1 METLENQKTT
11 FTIGLVGNPNVGKST
26 VFNALTG
33 LRQHTGNWPG
43 KTVTNARG
51 TYTYQNDTYSLVDIP
66 GTYSLLAHSEEEEVA
81 RDFIASK
88 KYDALIVV
96 CDATAMQKNL
106 NLVLQILQIT
116 RRVVI
121 CVNLM
126 DEAKRKHI
134 HVDLAELSHLLGVS
148 VVGTSANRKN
158 GLSELEKAVSEA
170 VRKLLSEDYEN
181 QKSTPKTAEDL
192 VKCAKEIAEK
202 TVIYPKTDHRKKEE
216 CLDKILTNKWTG
228 IPIMLCLLAGIF
240 WLTLVG
246 ANYPS
251 EWMNVWFQ
259 KIEKGL
265 FTLALQLKTPP
276 LLCDFLF
283 AGIFRTVGQIIS
295 VMLPPMAI
303 FFTLFTLLEDLG
315 YLPRIAFNLDHL
327 FQKCH
332 ACGKQALTMCMG
344 FGCNAVGVTGC
355 RIIDSKRERLLAI
368 LTNSLVPC
376 NGKFPTLLAIITVF
390 FSNSKPAY
398 FGVLL
403 LTGLVLLGIM
413 MTFLVSLILSK
424 TVLRGEPSFFILE
437 LPPYR
442 KPMVGSIIIRSLV
455 DRTLFVL
462 GRAVT
467 VAVPAGAI
475 LWILSNISIEGSSL
489 LLSLGNLLNP
499 IGTLLGMDG
508 VILVAF
514 IMGLPANEI
523 VLPVILMAYTGN
535 GNLTEA
541 ESFLSLHQI
550 LIQNGW
556 TNLTAVCT
564 LIFALFHWPCATTM
578 FTVKKETGSIQWTVL
593 AALIPT
599 VIGFLLCVAVNCFAC
614 FMSIP

>member
-1 METLENQKTT
+1 
-11 FTIGLVGNPNVGKST
+11 
-26 VFNALTG
+26 
-33 LRQHTGNWPG
+33 
-43 KTVTNARG
+43 
-51 TYTYQNDTYSLVDIP
+51 
-66 GTYSLLAHSEEEEVA
+66 
-81 RDFIASK
+81 
-88 KYDALIVV
+88 
-96 CDATAMQKNL
+96 
-106 NLVLQILQIT
+106 
-116 RRVVI
+116 
-121 CVNLM
+121 
-126 DEAKRKHI
+126 
-134 HVDLAELSHLLGVS
+134 
-148 VVGTSANRKN
+148 
-158 GLSELEKAVSEA
+158 
-170 VRKLLSEDYEN
+170 
-181 QKSTPKTAEDL
+181 
-192 VKCAKEIAEK
+192 
-202 TVIYPKTDHRKKEE
+202 
-216 CLDKILTNKWTG
+216 
-228 IPIMLCLLAGIF
+228 
-240 WLTLVG
+240 
-246 ANYPS
+246 
-251 EWMNVWFQ
+251 
-259 KIEKGL
+259 
-265 FTLALQLKTPP
+265 
-276 LLCDFLF
+276 
-283 AGIFRTVGQIIS
+283 
-295 VMLPPMAI
+295 MAI

-489 LLSLGNLLNP
+489 LLSFGNLLNP

-578 FTVKKETGSIQWTVL
+578 FTVKKETGSIKWTVL

-599 VIGFLLCVAVNCFAC
+599 VIGILLCVAVNCFAC
-614 FMSIP
+614 FM